1 MKLII
6 RAGGMELNDYS
17 LRQMD
22 ENDIRKLPEAALRDL
37 AVKLLQDLKEA
48 RERLNKILG
57 TVPVRREATHPGR
70 TSAGIWKTI
79 VMTMTPRRRRRG
91 Y

>member
-1 MKLII
+1 
-6 RAGGMELNDYS
+6 MELNDHS

-48 RERLNKILG
+48 MQLQKHWNNSNQ
-57 TVPVRREATHPGR
+57 
-70 TSAGIWKTI
+70 TSLSMAISMKQQELKSSLETQE
-79 VMTMTPRRRRRG
+79 

>member
-1 MKLII
+1 
-6 RAGGMELNDYS
+6 MELNDYS

-48 RERLNKILG
+48 RERLNQNSRNSSCPPG
-57 TVPVRREATHPGR
+57 SDAPWGEHRREFGKR
-70 TSAGIWKTI
+70 
-79 VMTMTPRRRRRG
+79 
-91 Y
+91 

>member
-1 MKLII
+1 
-6 RAGGMELNDYS
+6 MELNDYS

-48 RERLNKILG
+48 RERLNQNSSEQFPSAGKRRTLG
-57 TVPVRREATHPGR
+57 EHRREFG
-70 TSAGIWKTI
+70 K
-79 VMTMTPRRRRRG
+79 
-91 Y
+91 